1 MMEDTAIAMKSDI
14 ETQITSLEHFIDDMT
29 FTHPSKDGLMEM
41 KVFLNNLTSRLD
53 EIIVPET
60 KDVSSTNCTQLIVTK
75 KNFDM
80 VLSDIEKILAQIEV
94 IGVTGN
100 DEVDSYLADLK
111 TYYIGVEV
119 DITATIAA
127 LQQRIALECPGLTS
141 TSDFAKQSSVSSTF
155 VSSNGPVTKTT
166 SESAEPTKNLP
177 SSTTL
182 DLLPRTTGNLLT
194 TTEREHVPTTKEGQ
208 EDMLTTRHEQHLLT
222 TAKQHLLTT
231 EHPMLTTQGEVVFTT
246 RPSVSRFSF
255 DVQSVTTSTASPPT
269 FSTLDTSVTT
279 SGLCCRIKTVTSGSL
294 QGRWDYWY
302 FQPLMLQSNM
312 KSKSQV

>member
-1 MMEDTAIAMKSDI
+1 MMEETAIAMKSDI
-14 ETQITSLEHFIDDMT
+14 ETQITSLELFIDDMT

-41 KVFLNNLTSRLD
+41 KDFLNNLTSRLD
-53 EIIVPET
+53 EILVPET
-60 KDVSSTNCTQLIVTK
+60 KDVSSTNCTQLSITK
-75 KNFDM
+75 NNFDM

-111 TYYIGVEV
+111 TYYIGVEA

-141 TSDFAKQSSVSSTF
+141 TSDLPKQSSVSSTF
-155 VSSNGPVTKTT
+155 VSSNGPVTKTS
-166 SESAEPTKNLP
+166 SESTESTKNLP

-208 EDMLTTRHEQHLLT
+208 EDMLTTTRNEEHLLT

-302 FQPLMLQSNM
+302 FQSLMLRGKN
-312 KSKSQV
+312 

>member
-14 ETQITSLEHFIDDMT
+14 ETQITSLELFIDDMT

-41 KVFLNNLTSRLD
+41 KDFLNNLTSRLD

-60 KDVSSTNCTQLIVTK
+60 KEVSSTNCTQLIVTK

-100 DEVDSYLADLK
+100 NEVDSYLADLK
-111 TYYIGVEV
+111 TYYIGVEA

-127 LQQRIALECPGLTS
+127 LQQRIASECPGLTS
-141 TSDFAKQSSVSSTF
+141 TSDFPKKSSVSSTF
-155 VSSNGPVTKTT
+155 VSSNGPVTKTS
-166 SESAEPTKNLP
+166 SESTESTKNLP

-194 TTEREHVPTTKEGQ
+194 TTEREHVLTTKEGQ
-208 EDMLTTRHEQHLLT
+208 EDMLTTKIEEHLLT
-222 TAKQHLLTT
+222 TAKQHLFTT
-231 EHPMLTTQGEVVFTT
+231 EHPMLTTEGEVVFTT
-246 RPSVSRFSF
+246 RPGRSSV
-255 DVQSVTTSTASPPT
+255 DVQSVTTSTST
-269 FSTLDTSVTT
+269 STSTTVSTLDTSVTT

-302 FQPLMLQSNM
+302 FQPLMFTGQ
-312 KSKSQV
+312 